1 MWLPSK
7 RTQTEGHL
15 TGGTQWFFS
24 STVNTSITTHPSSQ
38 GKATL
43 LRGFVGEVSEVEVSL
58 DTMSKLRSQLSAKQ
72 SW

>member
-1 MWLPSK
+1 MVFLLQQRIPLSQP
-7 RTQTEGHL
+7 TQ
-15 TGGTQWFFS
+15 
-24 STVNTSITTHPSSQ
+24 SSQ

-58 DTMSKLRSQLSAKQ
+58 DTMSKLRRQLSAKQ